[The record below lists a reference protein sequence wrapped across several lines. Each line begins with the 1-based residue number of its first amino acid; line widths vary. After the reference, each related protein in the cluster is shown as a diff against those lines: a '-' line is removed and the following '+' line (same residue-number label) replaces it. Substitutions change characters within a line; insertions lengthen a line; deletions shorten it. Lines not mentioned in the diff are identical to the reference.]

1 MSILSGNGGLSAADI
16 AAVMGNGNGGNYGNW
31 GADGAWWL
39 VIIMLFALTGGNWG
53 NGGFGGNGSGTMFVQ
68 NDVQRGFDQ
77 SAVMSGINGLTTAV
91 SNGFANAEISR
102 CNTQANLTNL
112 INNIAMQQ
120 QNCCCENRAAVADLK
135 YTVATENC
143 ADRAALS
150 DGIRDVIASQ
160 AANTQNLINSTN
172 QGLQNIMDKIC
183 QLELDAK
190 NDKIADLQ
198 RQVSDAQRRQELAAV
213 EASIIQ
219 NNGVQTTVLENYLN
233 PPAIPAYVVPNPNC
247 CNTQYYNGCGR
258 RTTA

>member
-53 NGGFGGNGSGTMFVQ
+53 NGGSGTMFVQ

-102 CNTQANLTNL
+102 CNTQANLTNQL
-112 INNIAMQQ
+112 NNIAMQQ

-247 CNTQYYNGCGR
+247 CNNQYYNGCGR

>member
-112 INNIAMQQ
+112 LNDIAMQQ

-150 DGIRDVIASQ
+150 DGIRDVIANQ
-160 AANTQNLINSTN
+160 QANTQNLINSTN

-219 NNGVQTTVLENYLN
+219 NNGVQTSVLENYLN

-247 CNTQYYNGCGR
+247 CNNQYYNGCGR

>member
-1 MSILSGNGGLSAADI
+1 MSILNGNGGLSAADI
-16 AAVMGNGNGGNYGNW
+16 AAVMGNGNGGYGNW

-53 NGGFGGNGSGTMFVQ
+53 GYGNGGSNGTYAVQ
-68 NDVQRGFDQ
+68 SDVQRGFDQ

-102 CNTQANLTNL
+102 CNTQMNISNLL
-112 INNIAMQQ
+112 NNISAQQ
-120 QNCCCENRAAVADLK
+120 QNCCCENRAGIADLK

-150 DGIRDVIASQ
+150 EALRDVIESQ
-160 AANTQNLINSTN
+160 AANTQALINSTN
-172 QGLQNIMDKIC
+172 QGFQGIMDKIC

-198 RQVSDAQRRQELAAV
+198 RQITDANRREELASLK
-213 EASIIQ
+213 ASIIQ
-219 NNGVQTTVLENYLN
+219 DNNVQTATLENYLN
-233 PPAIPAYVVPNPNC
+233 PPAIPAYMVPNPNC
-247 CNTQYYNGCGR
+247 CPQPFYSNGCGR
-258 RTTA
+258 RTA

>member
-77 SAVMSGINGLTTAV
+77 SAVMSGINGLTTTV

-112 INNIAMQQ
+112 LNNIAMQQ

-219 NNGVQTTVLENYLN
+219 NNGVRTSVLENYLN

-247 CNTQYYNGCGR
+247 CNNQYYNGCGR

>member
-112 INNIAMQQ
+112 LNNIAMQQ

-247 CNTQYYNGCGR
+247 CNNQYYNGCGR

>member
-77 SAVMSGINGLTTAV
+77 SAVMSGINELTTAV

-112 INNIAMQQ
+112 LNNIAMQQ

-150 DGIRDVIASQ
+150 DGIRDVIANQ

-219 NNGVQTTVLENYLN
+219 NNGVQTSVLENYLN

-247 CNTQYYNGCGR
+247 CNNQYYNGCGR